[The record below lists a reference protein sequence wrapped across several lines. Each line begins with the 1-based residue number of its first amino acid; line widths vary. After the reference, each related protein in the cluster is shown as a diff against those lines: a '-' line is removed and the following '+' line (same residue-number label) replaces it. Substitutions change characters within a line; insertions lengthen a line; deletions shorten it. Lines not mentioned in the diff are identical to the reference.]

1 MVSPASWVMVTSPVP
16 PSTVAFTGSHS
27 NDELMAQEYSA
38 GAGATWSTGANG
50 STSSTTSTV
59 TFPSLTPTGSGQ
71 LYLGFAQVDGGGQAG
86 STPGFSY
93 TITSA
98 EASVLCWDANVSS
111 TVSPTASQ
119 TATGSDSVG
128 ALFAASGGGGGTTT
142 TTVPTTTT
150 SSSTTTTRATTT
162 TTAPTTTTTAPTT
175 TTTTGSGS
183 GPVTTY
189 MIDLTGGVLLEVT
202 GSTQAWYYPNL
213 QGGTAAEASS
223 AGTAVGGVTLYDPFG
238 NTLSS
243 LQADSPDNLA
253 YGYEGKHGIGTE
265 TDGANTVML
274 MGARLYNPATGR
286 FLQVDPVFGGSCN
299 AYDYVCQDPVNGS
312 DLNGLDYV
320 YILYKIKTGVPY
332 YVGRSV
338 DPYVRLIVHEASGR
352 FTRGVDEIDVLPTGN
367 LSKADAQVVENYTIR
382 AEGTNFGRG
391 NFPNNQR
398 NEMASNP
405 LEQAQELLDQTPEAL
420 EQIGNYQKA
429 VWTEANASSD
439 PGILGQA
446 MRVSGFQASL
456 AVEEEE
462 PVL

>member
-1 MVSPASWVMVTSPVP
+1 M
-16 PSTVAFTGSHS
+16 
-27 NDELMAQEYSA
+27 
-38 GAGATWSTGANG
+38 
-50 STSSTTSTV
+50 
-59 TFPSLTPTGSGQ
+59 
-71 LYLGFAQVDGGGQAG
+71 
-86 STPGFSY
+86 
-93 TITSA
+93 
-98 EASVLCWDANVSS
+98 
-111 TVSPTASQ
+111 
-119 TATGSDSVG
+119 
-128 ALFAASGGGGGTTT
+128 
-142 TTVPTTTT
+142 
-150 SSSTTTTRATTT
+150 
-162 TTAPTTTTTAPTT
+162 
-175 TTTTGSGS
+175 
-183 GPVTTY
+183 
-189 MIDLTGGVLLEVT
+189 
-202 GSTQAWYYPNL
+202 
-213 QGGTAAEASS
+213 
-223 AGTAVGGVTLYDPFG
+223 
-238 NTLSS
+238 LS
-243 LQADSPDNLA
+243 